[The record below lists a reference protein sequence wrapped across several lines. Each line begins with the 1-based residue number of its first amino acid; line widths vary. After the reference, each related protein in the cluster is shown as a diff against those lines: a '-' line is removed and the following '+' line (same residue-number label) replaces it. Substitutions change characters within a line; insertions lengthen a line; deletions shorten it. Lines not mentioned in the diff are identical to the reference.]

1 MFAYV
6 VALFLNNRS
15 VKQYTGVKFNY
26 ELTYVRPCLAAMLM
40 GVTLFAIM
48 VGVIVYVILIFM
60 FKAITLAEVETM
72 PGGTKLVK
80 ILKRFVK

>member
-1 MFAYV
+1 MLFRSGVCAFA
-6 VALFLNNRS
+6 AH
-15 VKQYTGVKFNY
+15 K
-26 ELTYVRPCLAAMLM
+26 LAAGFL
-40 GVTLFAIM
+40 GNSIATLFAIM